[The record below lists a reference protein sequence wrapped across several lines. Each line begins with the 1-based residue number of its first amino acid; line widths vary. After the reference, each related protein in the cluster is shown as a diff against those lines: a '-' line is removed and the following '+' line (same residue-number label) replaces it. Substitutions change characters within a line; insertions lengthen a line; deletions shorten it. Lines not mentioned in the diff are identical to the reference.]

1 MLDSEIKY
9 WILNRKKKRK
19 REKKKKCFSRCK
31 DPCSGK
37 TCQFTSQC
45 WGTAYMKLPQRTQRF
60 LDTGTSMTTCVLRCT
75 KVESSAF
82 DVVNNFF
89 FPGNAY

>member
-1 MLDSEIKY
+1 
-9 WILNRKKKRK
+9 
-19 REKKKKCFSRCK
+19 
-31 DPCSGK
+31 
-37 TCQFTSQC
+37 
-45 WGTAYMKLPQRTQRF
+45 MKLPQRTQRF

-89 FPGNAY
+89 FFPENAY